1 MYEFRCGS
9 PVCSTHFT
17 AESKDALM
25 DKVADHVVHR
35 HRIPAPTASL
45 VAFVEANCVRE
56 LTPTRPAG

>member
-9 PVCSTHFT
+9 PVCRTHFT
-17 AESKDALM
+17 ADSKEALM
-25 DKVADHVVHR
+25 GKVGDHVVHR

-56 LTPTRPAG
+56 VAAAGRAG

>member
-17 AESKDALM
+17 ANTKEALM
-25 DKVADHVVHR
+25 GQVAEHVVGK
-35 HRIPAPTASL
+35 HRIPAPTRSL

-56 LTPTRPAG
+56 VAPAGRAG